1 MMEYIKTTVI
11 SDQDALPL
19 SMMIV
24 EPSIQPVGIVQLVH
38 GMAEHKERYQPLME
52 YLADLGY
59 VVGIHDHR
67 GHGQSIRS
75 AEDLGYFYETGASAL
90 VEDTYQISG
99 FLKDKYPQQPLFL
112 FGHSMGS
119 LIVRVYLKKYD
130 AMIDGLIVC
139 GSPSHNPAAGMGKWL
154 AKQVGKKKGDHFRCR
169 VINDMA
175 FGAFAKSVKSARTT
189 YDWLCTDPTVVDAYI
204 EDPLCGYVFTVNGF
218 EGLFGLMQET
228 YRKQGWN
235 RHHLQLPILFIAGE
249 EDPCIV
255 NSKKFEQAQKSL
267 KKLGYT
273 NIQSKL
279 YPGLRHE
286 ILNEPV
292 KLEIFKDVAQHLLT
306 WSR

>member
-1 MMEYIKTTVI
+1 MEYIKTTVI

-119 LIVRVYLKKYD
+119 LIVRVD
-130 AMIDGLIVC
+130 
-139 GSPSHNPAAGMGKWL
+139 
-154 AKQVGKKKGDHFRCR
+154 R
-169 VINDMA
+169 
-175 FGAFAKSVKSARTT
+175 KSV
-189 YDWLCTDPTVVDAYI
+189 V
-204 EDPLCGYVFTVNGF
+204 
-218 EGLFGLMQET
+218 
-228 YRKQGWN
+228 
-235 RHHLQLPILFIAGE
+235 
-249 EDPCIV
+249 
-255 NSKKFEQAQKSL
+255 
-267 KKLGYT
+267 
-273 NIQSKL
+273 
-279 YPGLRHE
+279 
-286 ILNEPV
+286 
-292 KLEIFKDVAQHLLT
+292 
-306 WSR
+306 